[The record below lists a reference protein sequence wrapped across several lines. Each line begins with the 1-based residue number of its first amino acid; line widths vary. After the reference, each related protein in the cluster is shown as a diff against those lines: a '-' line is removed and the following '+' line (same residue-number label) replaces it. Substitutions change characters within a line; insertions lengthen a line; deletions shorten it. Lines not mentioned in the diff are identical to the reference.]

1 MANSNYMPGVYRS
14 SGGDQMEVVSSGRI
28 AIDAGGEIDV
38 LAGGRLEIAGVPL
51 ISSGG
56 LVDLSSAIGKA
67 GVFSTGTGQF
77 AAVTSTGT
85 GTFNA
90 VSSTGTITGNAVSS
104 TGTGTFN
111 AVNST
116 GSINAA
122 AGFVSTGGSITST
135 GSGVAAK
142 FDAVTSTGTGTFAA
156 VSSTGTGTFN
166 AVSSTGTGTFNG
178 VSSTGIVTANN
189 LRVTAGYVDNSFEAI
204 TSGSTDIRPY
214 GISFVTA
221 ATALT
226 MPLQAPV
233 ANQMKWIS
241 AISTAATLLITS
253 SSAGASIGGSTQIS
267 ISSGTLATPAWVNLI
282 GENSTNWR
290 VLGFSTAV
298 SII

>member
-1 MANSNYMPGVYRS
+1 MADATYQVGVART
-14 SGGDQMEVVSSGRI
+14 SGGDQLQVVSSGRI

-90 VSSTGTITGNAVSS
+90 VSSTGT
-104 TGTGTFN
+104 
-111 AVNST
+111 
-116 GSINAA
+116 
-122 AGFVSTGGSITST
+122 
-135 GSGVAAK
+135 
-142 FDAVTSTGTGTFAA
+142 
-156 VSSTGTGTFN
+156 GTFN

-178 VSSTGIVTANN
+178 LSSTGTVTANT
-189 LRVTAGYVDNSFEAI
+189 LRVNAGYVDNAFEAI

-253 SSAGASIGGSTQIS
+253 SSGGASIGGSTQIS